1 MTDQHIRDIAIDP
14 TQSFIVQAPAGSGKT
29 SLLVQRYLACLA
41 QCDSPEQVIAIT
53 FTRKAAHEM
62 RERIMHSLKS
72 SLHIA
77 PSNAHEKVTQG
88 LVKHVLKK
96 NDELQWQLLSQ
107 PQQCR
112 ILTIDAL
119 NAWLIKQ
126 APLCASINYHYQINP
141 QPHNDY
147 QEAARRLFGDQAHS
161 EQHKQAREHLL
172 AHLDHRAQHA
182 QNLLVTMLASRDQWL
197 PYLLQQDN
205 EALRCQLEKN
215 LMSWV
220 AHRCQCAADHLPQN
234 LGEYIAFD
242 TDAPSADPSTLPA
255 WQKLATQLLT
265 QKGQWR
271 KIWEKNKN
279 LSLNEAFRTA
289 LNNMLSCPN
298 PHYSEHAWTMIDALI
313 CLLPW
318 LVAHLHLIFKTEQRI
333 DYIEQA
339 IMAQNTLNKNQTGNI
354 CYEIFKHIHHLLI
367 DEFQDTSLMQYRL
380 ISALIQDW
388 PIENSGQQTR
398 SLFCVGDPMQSIY
411 RFRQA
416 DVSLF
421 LRAEKNGIA
430 HIPLINL
437 TLTRNF
443 RSQKSI
449 IDWVN
454 QVFSHLLPKKADIT
468 QGVMPYTSSV
478 SVKPALPEPSVCAFV
493 YDKNDPI
500 LEAEMIT
507 RRIDTYLIKN
517 PLDSVGILVR
527 SRTHLKTILP
537 ALKQANIACQTHGIK
552 PLMSAPIVNDLLT
565 LTRAIHHQDDLP
577 AIFSLLRTPFIGISL
592 PDCEKISILCS
603 TQYWLTLPVDT
614 LSAEGQIRFK
624 TCQNIVLRAL
634 QWRSQY
640 NLYQT
645 IKRTWSAIAGAHA
658 LTESG
663 DAVDLFFK
671 TLSDWSTNDDTLDIK
686 NLIDL
691 CEASYIDENNPEA
704 RCHIMT
710 IHGAKGLE
718 FDHVILPALHKKSPN
733 NKHELLCWHEQ
744 WDNNHTQ
751 LLLSSLPSSQEPNN
765 ALYNLIRT
773 LEKEKVAHEQKRLL
787 YVAVTRAKKYLSL
800 YAGVDTRYPEKNDSR
815 SFLHFLWPQFL
826 PLVKDMEPK
835 PTIHDSQSYQNRTY
849 TRWPQACLESIAPKP
864 HETQVVAIHT
874 SQPTATLLGQ
884 LIHKQLQHHKNED
897 KTEWLSTN
905 INRLRQKIS
914 QQAQQLG
921 ADATQITRLVDKTI
935 EAMQNTCQDARGQ
948 WLFATDHAEVMCEQ
962 PIHLIHQKQQHTII
976 IDRSFVDAS
985 NKRWIID
992 FKTHHDDNLPQQKRR
1007 HHAQLACYAAAMQQI
1022 DPRPIELALYFPLTG
1037 GWVHWSYT
1045 ATKEDH
1051 AWLTNPTT

>member
-1 MTDQHIRDIAIDP
+1 MTDQHIRDSAIDP

-29 SLLVQRYLACLA
+29 SLLVQRYLACLS

-62 RERIMHSLKS
+62 RERIMHSLKN
-72 SLHIA
+72 SLNSK
-77 PSNAHEKVTQG
+77 PSNAHEKTTQK
-88 LVKHVLKK
+88 LVEHVLKK
-96 NDELQWQLLSQ
+96 NEDQQWQLLSQ

-147 QEAARRLFGDQAHS
+147 QEAARRLFSDAAHS

-172 AHLDHRAQHA
+172 AHLDYRAQHA

-205 EALRCQLEKN
+205 TALRCQLEKN
-215 LMSWV
+215 LTNWV
-220 AHRCQCAADHLPQN
+220 TKKCQNAATHLPQN
-234 LGEYIAFD
+234 LCEHINLD
-242 TDAPSADPSTLPA
+242 TDMPSANPNTLPA
-255 WQKLATQLLT
+255 WRKLATQLLT
-265 QKGQWR
+265 KNGQWR
-271 KIWEKNKN
+271 KTQTKNKN

-298 PHYSEHAWTMIDALI
+298 PHYSEHAWQMIDALI

-318 LVAHLHLIFKTEQRI
+318 LVAHLHIIFKTEQRI

-354 CYEIFKHIHHLLI
+354 CYEIFKQIHHLLI

-380 ISALIQDW
+380 ISALVQDW
-388 PIENSGQQTR
+388 PIENSNKQTR

-437 TLTRNF
+437 TLTQNF

-454 QVFSHLLPKKADIT
+454 QVFTTLLPKKPDIT
-468 QGVMPYTSSV
+468 LGSMPYTASV
-478 SVKPALPEPSVCAFV
+478 SAKPALPEPAVCSFI
-493 YDKNDPI
+493 YDKNDPTS
-500 LEAEMIT
+500 EAEMIT
-507 RRIDTYLIKN
+507 CSIQTYLTAN
-517 PLDSVGILVR
+517 PNDHMGILVR

-537 ALKQANIACQTHGIK
+537 ALKKANIACQTHGIK
-552 PLMSAPIVNDLLT
+552 PLMSAPVVNDLLT
-565 LTRAIHHQDDLP
+565 LTRVIHHQDDLP
-577 AIFSLLRTPFIGISL
+577 AIFSLLRAPFVGISL
-592 PDCEKISILCS
+592 ADCEKISALCK
-603 TQYWLTLPVDT
+603 TQYWITIDADT
-614 LSAEGQIRFK
+614 LSADGQTRFQA
-624 TCQNIVLRAL
+624 CQNIVLQAL
-634 QWRSQY
+634 QWRSQHS
-640 NLYQT
+640 LCQT
-645 IKRTWSAIAGAHA
+645 IKRAWSMIAGTSA
-658 LTESG
+658 LAEGG
-663 DAVDLFFK
+663 DAICLFFD
-671 TLSDWSTNDDTLDIK
+671 TLSDWSENDDTQDIK
-686 NLIDL
+686 NLINL
-691 CEASYIDENNPEA
+691 CEKSYIDENNPQA

-718 FDHVILPALHKKSPN
+718 FDHVILPGLHKKSPN

-744 WDNNHTQ
+744 WENNHTQ
-751 LLLSSLPSSQEPNN
+751 LLLSSLPSSQEPDNT
-765 ALYNLIRT
+765 LYDLIRN
-773 LEKEKVAHEQKRLL
+773 LEKEKIAHEQKRLL
-787 YVAVTRAKKYLSL
+787 YVAVTRAKKHLSL
-800 YAGVDTRYPEKNDSR
+800 YAGIDTRHPEKKDSR
-815 SFLHFLWPQFL
+815 SFLHFLWPQFRHL
-826 PLVKDMEPK
+826 IEGIEPASMAVQAD
-835 PTIHDSQSYQNRTY
+835 THESRCY
-849 TRWPQACLESIAPKP
+849 TRWPDAHLRSMTPKP
-864 HETQVVAIHT
+864 HETQAVT
-874 SQPTATLLGQ
+874 SHVTPHTATLLGQ
-884 LIHKQLQHHKNED
+884 LVHLQLQHHSELD
-897 KTEWLSTN
+897 YAEWLSPN
-905 INRLRQKIS
+905 INRLRQKLS
-914 QQAQQLG
+914 YQAQQLG

-948 WLFATDHAEVMCEQ
+948 WLFATEHTEVICEQ
-962 PIHLIHQKQQHTII
+962 PIHLAHQEQQHTII

-985 NKRWIID
+985 NTRWIID
-992 FKTHHDDNLPQQKRR
+992 FKTHHDDNLPEQKRR
-1007 HHAQLACYAAAMQQI
+1007 HHTQLACYAAAMQRI
-1022 DPRPIELALYFPLTG
+1022 DSRPIKLALYFPLTG
-1037 GWVHWSYT
+1037 GWIHWDYT

-1051 AWLTNPTT
+1051 AWLTNPVT